1 MKKAFTMLELVV
13 VIVVIGII
21 AGAALPRINDDHIA
35 EAADQVMSHIRY
47 TQHLA
52 MQDSKFDPTDA
63 NWFKKRWSITFTRAS
78 FCGGKSEWRYSVYH
92 DDRNVTGNL
101 NSANEVARDPSDPS
115 KFMSSGWAGISK
127 ANCANASSKYNL
139 ARKFGIT
146 NVELRGVCRDGN
158 LQTISFDEFGRPMRS
173 VSTPGGGGAARGYD
187 RLVYNGQNCQI
198 VLSTAKRTATIT
210 VTPETGFL
218 QVAFADRS

>member
-21 AGAALPRINDDHIA
+21 AAAALPRINDDHIA

-173 VSTPGGGGAARGYD
+173 VSTPGGGGAAGGYD

>member
-21 AGAALPRINDDHIA
+21 AVAALPRINDDHIA

-52 MQDSKFDPTDA
+52 MQDSKVGDGDK
-63 NWFKKRWSITFTRAS
+63 WYKKRWSITFTRAS
-78 FCGGKSEWRYSVYH
+78 FCRGTNEWRYSVYH
-92 DDRNVTGNL
+92 DDGDTTGNL
-101 NSANEVARDPSDPS
+101 NSANEVARDPLDPN

-198 VLSTAKRTATIT
+198 VLSTAKRQATIT
-210 VTPETGFL
+210 IAPETGFL
-218 QVAFADRS
+218 QVTFADRS

>member
-21 AGAALPRINDDHIA
+21 AAAALPRINDDHIA

-78 FCGGKSEWRYSVYH
+78 FCGGKSEWRYSVYY
-92 DDRNVTGNL
+92 DKSATGNL
-101 NSANEVARDPSDPS
+101 NSADEVARDPLDPS
-115 KFMSSGWAGISK
+115 KFMSSGWAGISE
-127 ANCANASSKYNL
+127 ANCANASSKYSL
-139 ARKFGIT
+139 AKKFGII
-146 NVELRGVCRDGN
+146 NVSLGGVCGNNN
-158 LQTISFDEFGRPMRS
+158 LQTISFDEFGRPMQG
-173 VSTPGGGGAARGYD
+173 VSTTGSSATRGYD
-187 RLVYNGQNCQI
+187 RLIHDGQTCQVI
-198 VLSTAKRTATIT
+198 LSTAKRQATIT
-210 VTPETGFL
+210 IAPETGFL
-218 QVAFADRS
+218 QVTFADRS